1 MTAWVLVLAGV
12 TAGDGGMRAGAATAP
27 LTGPMQLDLSRDWEG
42 TVHYSRDDSV
52 PVRLSGGQM
61 TFFAAT
67 PYTLPCK
74 LTLAHGGLAFGTC
87 GDDRL
92 HGIYKVDGD
101 RLLICVTQVTEPRP
115 AACSPDRGRLLTL
128 KPAAGRP

>member
-1 MTAWVLVLAGV
+1 MTAWVLLVAGV
-12 TAGDGGMRAGAATAP
+12 TAGDGGKGMGAATAP
-27 LTGPMQLDLSRDWEG
+27 LTEPPRLDLSREWEG

-61 TFFAAT
+61 TFSAAT

-87 GDDRL
+87 GDDSL
-92 HGIYKVDGD
+92 HGLYKVEGD
-101 RLLICVTQVTEPRP
+101 RLLVCMTAVHEPRP
-115 AACSPDRGRLLTL
+115 AACGPDHGRLLTL
-128 KPAAGRP
+128 KPAARKP